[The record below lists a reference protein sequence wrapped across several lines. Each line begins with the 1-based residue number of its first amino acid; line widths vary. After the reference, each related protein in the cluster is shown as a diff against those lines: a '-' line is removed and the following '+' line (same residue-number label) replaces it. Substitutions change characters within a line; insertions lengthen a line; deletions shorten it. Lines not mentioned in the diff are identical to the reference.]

1 MSARTWTP
9 DQWLTIVL
17 CARAARRHRAT
28 LRRLRKE
35 GRPYAM
41 AETERMLGRHVNVL
55 RKAAAEAE
63 VM

>member
-1 MSARTWTP
+1 MTWTA

-35 GRPYAM
+35 GRPYAVQ
-41 AETERMLGRHVNVL
+41 ETKRMLARHVDVL
-55 RKAAAEAE
+55 RQAAEEATR
-63 VM
+63 